1 MFSVIIDPAVAPDFN
16 PGLAN
21 AMFHESE
28 LFLNF
33 TLWNGL
39 VDDIMTSRQTFV
51 NADLAALYGVTIP
64 PTAASDADGFA
75 SVELPA
81 TRSGLLTQAGFLT
94 ARSRPNTPSVVGRGL
109 LVNATLLC
117 AQNPAFPEDLIAEVE
132 EASLSLEGSSERE
145 KADYRTQTVPC
156 NGCHVGFDPY
166 GLVLE
171 NFDII
176 GKYRTQ
182 DDAGRAIDASVV
194 LPAAAGGATVSD
206 AVGMADQLAVTGGFA
221 RCLAKNLLGYALAE
235 GAVAI
240 DSCSV
245 QAVVDE
251 FNQTD
256 RTFTSLVREVAISQT
271 LIQRAAGSAGGM

>member
-1 MFSVIIDPAVAPDFN
+1 
-16 PGLAN
+16 
-21 AMFHESE
+21 
-28 LFLNF
+28 
-33 TLWNGL
+33 
-39 VDDIMTSRQTFV
+39 
-51 NADLAALYGVTIP
+51 
-64 PTAASDADGFA
+64 
-75 SVELPA
+75 
-81 TRSGLLTQAGFLT
+81 
-94 ARSRPNTPSVVGRGL
+94 
-109 LVNATLLC
+109 
-117 AQNPAFPEDLIAEVE
+117 
-132 EASLSLEGSSERE
+132 
-145 KADYRTQTVPC
+145 
-156 NGCHVGFDPY
+156 VGFDPY